1 MLEVKSRKSVFLN
14 QLIEKVEDR
23 TNRQLRETLVFK
35 NIPEEGRE
43 ETYMQTKEL
52 LATTINR
59 VIPEYSYDFVF
70 SQIKRAHR
78 ERNRNNDDGRQN
90 LRAGKRLIFAAFHSW
105 DLCQKVIEVFRQKC
119 IEDVNFNI
127 AADQKYGPLTSKR
140 RQMAFQLRRQLLDAG
155 HISSG
160 FVDFPAKL
168 MVNVPGERRP
178 DGKKLYKQHKN
189 FSSDAVEF

>member
-1 MLEVKSRKSVFLN
+1 MPEG
-14 QLIEKVEDR
+14 DR
-23 TNRQLRETLVFK
+23 GVSSE
-35 NIPEEGRE
+35 
-43 ETYMQTKEL
+43 
-52 LATTINR
+52 
-59 VIPEYSYDFVF
+59 
-70 SQIKRAHR
+70 
-78 ERNRNNDDGRQN
+78 
-90 LRAGKRLIFAAFHSW
+90 
-105 DLCQKVIEVFRQKC
+105 C

-189 FSSDAVEF
+189 FSRDAVEF